1 MFFLS
6 GVHHSD
12 AILYFAHLNEFVK
25 DELHDIF
32 NLVEI
37 MFCFDVIV
45 VPLIANGSV
54 RGLIRSTY

>member
-12 AILYFAHLNEFVK
+12 AILYAAFNFAHLNEWIK

-45 VPLIANGSV
+45 VPLGTNGAV
-54 RGLIRSTY
+54 RGLI

>member
-12 AILYFAHLNEFVK
+12 AILYATLNFDNLK

-45 VPLIANGSV
+45 VPLGTNGAV
-54 RGLIRSTY
+54 RGLI